1 MKKYIYIYIKNIYIR
16 WKRQD
21 TWDLV
26 LAPLLLALL
35 TTSFLIWKTSVHSSS
50 VDYTYRSAIIFNQSA
65 EFSPTLLAKT
75 PVALFN
81 VFDGY
86 GHQ

>member
-1 MKKYIYIYIKNIYIR
+1 MEETGHLSPSFGSHTLSFS
-16 WKRQD
+16 D
-21 TWDLV
+21 H
-26 LAPLLLALL
+26 
-35 TTSFLIWKTSVHSSS
+35 SFLIWKTSVHSSS

-65 EFSPTLLAKT
+65 KFSPTLLAKT

-86 GHQ
+86 EHQ